1 MRVVK
6 DLKAA
11 RYVDDI
17 NASADFMGPGA
28 ILTNMYQAEILDLV
42 RRRFYLGQR
51 IKQTPATGQPTRY
64 FEQTAIPTAS
74 YTDPRVIS
82 VTATQ
87 PTRVERYATLKGLV
101 AQINYSIFDT
111 EVNQQQGQFEYL
123 EAKDLTDTID
133 SVLNLHDRGLWTG
146 TDTDLI
152 VPTTNQYFGI
162 SGQIV
167 RATQVGSVS
176 QISQIS
182 STASL
187 VDSCKTQVSRMV
199 SRTDFEVRP
208 ESIYINPLTGD
219 LFDQEAKQF
228 QLYFNETE
236 IMPGVIVKALPTQA
250 GLLPLI
256 PDAALSVLAGNSATT
271 FLHAMF
277 ILSDGFIEYHWLT
290 NPLPRVFQLGL
301 LQNLA
306 SQFTV
311 VKFGTVIVK
320 GPAYA
325 HSVVL
330 TER

>member
-1 MRVVK
+1 MGWKLTKSPHFVE
-6 DLKAA
+6 
-11 RYVDDI
+11 DI
-17 NASADFMGPGA
+17 GASADFMGPGA

-64 FEQTAIPTAS
+64 FEQLTIPSATF
-74 YTDPRVIS
+74 TDPRNITTTPS
-82 VTATQ
+82 T
-87 PTRVERYATLKGLV
+87 PTRVEKYAVLKGLV

-123 EAKDLTDTID
+123 EAKDLSDTID
-133 SVLNLHDRGLWTG
+133 GVLNLHDRALWTG

-167 RATQVGSVS
+167 RATQVGAVS
-176 QISQIS
+176 QISQVGS
-182 STASL
+182 GASL
-187 VDSCKTQVSRMV
+187 IDSVKTQVSNMV

-228 QLYFNETE
+228 QLYLNETE
-236 IMPGVIVKALPTQA
+236 IIPGVIVKALPTQA
-250 GLLPLI
+250 GILPLI
-256 PDAALSVLAGNSATT
+256 PDAALSVLTGNGGLR
-271 FLHAMF
+271 LHAMF
-277 ILSDGFIEYHWLT
+277 ILSDGLIEYHWLT

-301 LQNLA
+301 LSNLA
-306 SQFTV
+306 AQFTV
-311 VKFGTVIVK
+311 VKFGCVIVK